1 MEICGQ
7 EFSLL
12 EIFGTLSGIAGVWLT
27 IKKNIWCF
35 PAGLVNVG
43 LYGILFFKEKL
54 YADAIL
60 QLFYIALLAYG
71 WWQWNIKAEQNEF
84 SIIRIHRK
92 IWIILILTCLT
103 STAIL
108 GFVFSHATD
117 AALPFLDSFLTSAS
131 LIAQWMIAR
140 KKIENWL
147 VWILADTIY
156 IGMYIYKG
164 LHLTALLY
172 IVFILLAIRG
182 YREWNKKI
190 VVNV

>member
-1 MEICGQ
+1 
-7 EFSLL
+7 
-12 EIFGTLSGIAGVWLT
+12 
-27 IKKNIWCF
+27 
-35 PAGLVNVG
+35 
-43 LYGILFFKEKL
+43 
-54 YADAIL
+54 
-60 QLFYIALLAYG
+60 
-71 WWQWNIKAEQNEF
+71 
-84 SIIRIHRK
+84 
-92 IWIILILTCLT
+92 
-103 STAIL
+103 
-108 GFVFSHATD
+108 
-117 AALPFLDSFLTSAS
+117 
-131 LIAQWMIAR
+131 MIAR